1 MRFSQTSAISGWIIL
16 LDGSG
21 DLCLAGYGA
30 SFHLVD
36 ASSNSHKFYQTK
48 RSPDNTNGGLSPVEN
63 Y

>member
-36 ASSNSHKFYQTK
+36 ASYQTK